1 MALRLLSLTAEFA
14 MNGIYAASTGLLART
29 QELDLAANNLA
40 NANTSGFRG
49 ERVSFKT
56 QMMTASSNAST
67 RAVSSF
73 GVLGSPRT
81 DFSQGSMQQT
91 GNPLDLALE
100 GSGFFAVRAPTGV
113 QYTRNGNFHLTK
125 DGALVTA
132 QGFPVLG
139 DQGPIALPQGDAEI
153 SSAGV
158 ISVNGDIAGQ
168 LQLTAFDAGVPLTS
182 LGDAYFS
189 APAAAATPASQL
201 TVRQGSLESSNINPV
216 ECAVS
221 LIEIQRNAEM
231 MQRALAT
238 FHNEFDKTAAEDL
251 PKV

>member
-1 MALRLLSLTAEFA
+1 MN
-14 MNGIYAASTGLLART
+14 NGIYAASTALLART

-49 ERVSFKT
+49 QRVSFKT
-56 QMMTASSNAST
+56 QMMSASANVNT

-73 GVLGSPRT
+73 GVLGSSRT
-81 DFSQGSMQQT
+81 DFSQGSLQQT

-100 GSGFFAVRAPTGV
+100 GPGFFAVQSPTGV
-113 QYTRNGNFHLTK
+113 QYTRNGNFHLTR

-132 QGFPVLG
+132 QGYPVLG
-139 DQGPIALPQGDAEI
+139 DKGPILLPEGTAEI

-168 LQLTAFDAGVPLTS
+168 LQLNEFDPNVSLTS

-189 APAAAATPASQL
+189 APTAAALPASQL
-201 TVRQGSLESSNINPV
+201 TVQQASLESANINPV
-216 ECAVS
+216 ECAVG

-231 MQRALAT
+231 MQRALTT
-238 FHNEFDKTAAEDL
+238 FHNEFDKIAAEDL

>member
-1 MALRLLSLTAEFA
+1 MN
-14 MNGIYAASTGLLART
+14 NGIYAASAGLLART

-56 QMMTASSNAST
+56 QMMTASANAST

-81 DFSQGSMQQT
+81 DFSQGSLQRT

-100 GSGFFAVRAPTGV
+100 GSGFFAVQAPTGV
-113 QYTRNGNFHLTK
+113 QYTRNGNFHLTR
-125 DGALVTA
+125 DGALVSA

-139 DQGPIALPQGDAEI
+139 DKGPITLPSGNAEI

-158 ISVNGDIAGQ
+158 ISVNGDLAGQ
-168 LQLTAFDAGVPLTS
+168 LQLTGFDAAVPLTS
-182 LGDAYFS
+182 LGDAYYS
-189 APAAAATPASQL
+189 APSAAATPATQL
-201 TVRQGSLESSNINPV
+201 TVQQGSLESSNINPV
-216 ECAVS
+216 ESAVG

-231 MQRALAT
+231 MQRALNT
-238 FHNEFDKTAAEDL
+238 FHNDFNRIAAEEL

>member
-1 MALRLLSLTAEFA
+1 MALRLLSPPAEFV
-14 MNGIYAASTGLLART
+14 MNNGIYAASTGLLART

-40 NANTSGFRG
+40 NANTTGFRG

-56 QMMTASSNAST
+56 QMMTASANAST

-81 DFSQGSMQQT
+81 DFSQGSLQQT

-100 GSGFFAVRAPTGV
+100 GSGFFAVQAPTGV
-113 QYTRNGNFHLTK
+113 QYTRNGNFHLTR

-132 QGFPVLG
+132 QGYPVLG
-139 DQGPIALPQGDAEI
+139 DKGPITLPGGNAEI

-158 ISVNGDIAGQ
+158 ISVNGDVAGQ
-168 LQLTAFDAGVPLTS
+168 LQLTEFDPSVPLTS

-189 APAAAATPASQL
+189 APVGRRDRRPATHRAPGIAGELQHQSRR
-201 TVRQGSLESSNINPV
+201 VRRRP
-216 ECAVS
+216 
-221 LIEIQRNAEM
+221 
-231 MQRALAT
+231 
-238 FHNEFDKTAAEDL
+238 D
-251 PKV
+251 

>member
-1 MALRLLSLTAEFA
+1 MN
-14 MNGIYAASTGLLART
+14 NGIYAASTGLLART

-56 QMMTASSNAST
+56 QMMSASANAST
-67 RAVSSF
+67 RAVNSF

-91 GNPLDLALE
+91 GNPLDVALE
-100 GSGFFAVRAPTGV
+100 GSGYFAVQSPTGI

-125 DGALVTA
+125 AGALATA

-139 DQGPIALPQGDAEI
+139 DKGPITLPQGEVEI
-153 SSAGV
+153 SSSGV
-158 ISVNGDIAGQ
+158 ISVDGDVAAQ
-168 LQLTAFDAGVPLTS
+168 LKLTDFDSSVPLTS
-182 LGDAYFS
+182 MGEAYYS
-189 APAAAATPASQL
+189 APSAAAAPATQL
-201 TVRQGSLESSNINPV
+201 SVRQGALESSNVNPV
-216 ECAVS
+216 ESAVG

-231 MQRALAT
+231 MQRALTT
-238 FHNEFDKTAAEDL
+238 FHTEFNRIAAEDL

>member
-1 MALRLLSLTAEFA
+1 MS
-14 MNGIYAASTGLLART
+14 NGIYAASTGLLART

-81 DFSQGSMQQT
+81 DFSQGSLQQT

-100 GSGFFAVRAPTGV
+100 GSGFFAVQAPTGV

-139 DQGPIALPQGDAEI
+139 DRGPITLPQGRCRDQLRR
-153 SSAGV
+153 SHLGQRRHRRT
-158 ISVNGDIAGQ
+158 IAAHRLRCQRPAHLPGRR
-168 LQLTAFDAGVPLTS
+168 LF
-182 LGDAYFS
+182 LGARGRRHS
-189 APAAAATPASQL
+189 RHPAHR
-201 TVRQGSLESSNINPV
+201 RQGSLESSNINPV

-231 MQRALAT
+231 MQRALTT
-238 FHNEFDKTAAEDL
+238 FHNEFDRTAAEDL

>member
-1 MALRLLSLTAEFA
+1 MN
-14 MNGIYAASTGLLART
+14 NGIYAASTGLLART
-29 QELDLAANNLA
+29 QQLDLAANNLA

-56 QMMTASSNAST
+56 QMMTASTNVST
-67 RAVSSF
+67 RAVSGF

-81 DFSQGSMQQT
+81 DFSQGSLQQT

-100 GSGFFAVRAPTGV
+100 GAGFFAVQAPTGV

-125 DGALVTA
+125 NGALVTS
-132 QGFPVLG
+132 QGYPVLG
-139 DQGPIALPQGDAEI
+139 DKGAITLPQGNAEI

-158 ISVNGDIAGQ
+158 ISVDGAVAGQ
-168 LQLTAFDAGVPLTS
+168 LQLDQFDSSVPLTS
-182 LGDAYFS
+182 LGNAYYS
-189 APAAAATPASQL
+189 APSAAATPASNL
-201 TVRQGSLESSNINPV
+201 TVRQATLENSNINPV
-216 ECAVS
+216 ESAVG

-231 MQRALAT
+231 MQRALNT
-238 FHNEFDKTAAEDL
+238 FHTEFNKIAAEDL

>member
-1 MALRLLSLTAEFA
+1 
-14 MNGIYAASTGLLART
+14 MNSGIYAASAGLLART

-56 QMMTASSNAST
+56 QMMTASASVSN
-67 RAVSSF
+67 RAVNSF

-81 DFSQGSMQQT
+81 DFSQGSLQQT

-100 GSGFFAVRAPTGV
+100 GSGFFAVQSPTGV
-113 QYTRNGNFHLTK
+113 QYTRNGNFHITK
-125 DGALVTA
+125 AGALVTA

-139 DQGPIALPQGDAEI
+139 DRGPITLPAGNPEI

-158 ISVNGDIAGQ
+158 ISVNGDVAGQ
-168 LQLTAFDAGVPLTS
+168 LQLSAFDSSVPLTA
-182 LGDAYFS
+182 LGDAYYS
-189 APAAAATPASQL
+189 APAAAAMPATQL
-201 TVRQGSLESSNINPV
+201 SVRQGSLESSNISPV
-216 ECAVS
+216 ECAVG

-231 MQRALAT
+231 MQRALST
-238 FHNEFDKTAAEDL
+238 FHNEFNKIAAEDL
-251 PKV
+251 PRV

>member
-1 MALRLLSLTAEFA
+1 MN
-14 MNGIYAASTGLLART
+14 NGIYAASTGLLART

-49 ERVSFKT
+49 ARVSFKT
-56 QMMTASSNAST
+56 QMMTASANVST

-81 DFSQGSMQQT
+81 DFSQGSLQQT

-100 GSGFFAVRAPTGV
+100 GSGFFAVQAPTGV
-113 QYTRNGNFHLTK
+113 QYTRNGNFHVTK

-139 DQGPIALPQGDAEI
+139 DKGSITLPSGNAEI
-153 SSAGV
+153 SSSGV
-158 ISVNGDIAGQ
+158 ISVDGDVAGQ
-168 LQLTAFDAGVPLTS
+168 LQLSQFDSSVPLTP

-189 APAAAATPASQL
+189 APLAAATPATKL
-201 TVRQGSLESSNINPV
+201 TVQQGSLESSNINPV
-216 ECAVS
+216 ECAVG

-231 MQRALAT
+231 MQRALTT
-238 FHNEFDKTAAEDL
+238 FHNEFNKIAAEDL
-251 PKV
+251 PRV

>member
-1 MALRLLSLTAEFA
+1 MN
-14 MNGIYAASTGLLART
+14 NGIYAASTGLLART

-40 NANTSGFRG
+40 NANTTGFRG
-49 ERVSFKT
+49 EHVSFQT
-56 QMMTASSNAST
+56 QLMTASTNVST
-67 RAVSSF
+67 RAVSSY

-81 DFSQGSMQQT
+81 DFSQGSLQQT

-100 GSGFFAVRAPTGV
+100 GSGFFAVQAPNGV
-113 QYTRNGNFHLTK
+113 QYTRNGNFHLTR

-132 QGFPVLG
+132 QGYPVLG
-139 DQGPIALPQGDAEI
+139 NNGPITLPSGNAEI

-158 ISVNGDIAGQ
+158 ISVNGDVAGQ
-168 LQLTAFDAGVPLTS
+168 LQLTEFDPSVPLTS

-189 APAAAATPASQL
+189 APSAAAAPASQL
-201 TVRQGSLESSNINPV
+201 SVRQGSLESSNVNPV
-216 ECAVS
+216 ESAVG

-231 MQRALAT
+231 MQRALST
-238 FHNEFDKTAAEDL
+238 FHNEFNRTAAEDL

>member
-1 MALRLLSLTAEFA
+1 MN
-14 MNGIYAASTGLLART
+14 NGIYAASAGLLART

-40 NANTSGFRG
+40 NANTSGFRS

-56 QMMTASSNAST
+56 QMMTASSNVST

-81 DFSQGSMQQT
+81 DFSQGSLQQT

-100 GSGFFAVRAPTGV
+100 GAGFFAVQAPTGI

-125 DGALVTA
+125 NGALVTA

-139 DQGPIALPQGDAEI
+139 DKGPITLPQGNAEI

-158 ISVNGDIAGQ
+158 ISVDGAVAGQ
-168 LQLTAFDAGVPLTS
+168 LQLNQFDSSVPLTS
-182 LGDAYFS
+182 LGDAYYS
-189 APAAAATPASQL
+189 APSAAATPATNL
-201 TVRQGSLESSNINPV
+201 TVRQGALESSNINPV
-216 ECAVS
+216 ESAVS

-231 MQRALAT
+231 MQRALNT
-238 FHNEFDKTAAEDL
+238 FHTEFNKIAVEDL

>member
-1 MALRLLSLTAEFA
+1 MN
-14 MNGIYAASTGLLART
+14 NGIYAASAGLLART

-40 NANTSGFRG
+40 NANTSGFRS

-56 QMMTASSNAST
+56 QMMSASSNVST

-81 DFSQGSMQQT
+81 DFSQGSLQQT

-100 GSGFFAVRAPTGV
+100 GAGFFAVQAPTGI

-125 DGALVTA
+125 NGALVTA

-139 DQGPIALPQGDAEI
+139 DKGPITLPQGNAEI

-158 ISVNGDIAGQ
+158 ISVDGAVAGQ
-168 LQLTAFDAGVPLTS
+168 LQLNQFDSSVPLTS
-182 LGDAYFS
+182 LGDAYYS
-189 APAAAATPASQL
+189 APSAAATPATNL
-201 TVRQGSLESSNINPV
+201 TVRQGALESSNINPV
-216 ECAVS
+216 ESAVS

-231 MQRALAT
+231 MQRALNT
-238 FHNEFDKTAAEDL
+238 FHTEFNKIAVEDL

>member
-1 MALRLLSLTAEFA
+1 MN
-14 MNGIYAASTGLLART
+14 NGIYAASTGLLART

-49 ERVSFKT
+49 QRVSFKS
-56 QMMTASSNAST
+56 QMMTASANVST
-67 RAVSSF
+67 RAVNSF
-73 GVLGSPRT
+73 GVLSDSHT
-81 DFSQGSMQQT
+81 DFAQGSLQQT
-91 GNPLDLALE
+91 GNPFDLALE
-100 GSGFFAVRAPTGV
+100 GSGFFAVQSPTGT

-132 QGFPVLG
+132 QGYPVLG
-139 DQGPIALPQGDAEI
+139 DKGPIALPGGTAEI

-158 ISVNGDIAGQ
+158 ISVNGDVAGQ
-168 LQLTAFDAGVPLTS
+168 LQLTQFDPSVPLTS
-182 LGDAYFS
+182 LGDANFS
-189 APAAAATPASQL
+189 APAAAATNATGL

-216 ECAVS
+216 ECAVG

-231 MQRALAT
+231 MQRALTT
-238 FHNEFDKTAAEDL
+238 FHNDFNRIAAEDL